1 MDVIIL
7 SFGKITHTPVGL
19 ADVLCD
25 EYELK
30 LRIENTACTVFKD
43 YGYRMV
49 QIPTF
54 EYFDVYNVTTPTQ
67 AEHMFK
73 FFDNDGRMLALRPD
87 LTTSVARMAATKP
100 AAGKLPLRISY
111 CGSAFRNEENFSQA
125 RQREFT
131 QVGVELIGANSV
143 NADAEI
149 IQIAIETFLKSG
161 IKNFQIDLGQVEFF
175 KGLVEQ
181 AGLSDSESDLIR
193 SHINDKDFIAVQSV
207 LDNLNINSNMKS
219 MFQNLA
225 TMFGG
230 IEIVDKAL
238 CDNDLNQRS
247 KDALKNLKDVYSILV
262 EKDLDKYVSIDLGM
276 VQNIDYYTGI
286 IIRGFT
292 YGVGFPICSGGR
304 YDNLLAK
311 FGRDI
316 PATGIAIGV
325 ERVMASIY
333 DENNDSDKEISSS
346 EYVTVAL
353 AKGRLAELSVD
364 IFEKIGFDV
373 NQIKEK
379 TRKLIF
385 TDEENKLKFIL
396 VKASDVPTYVE
407 YGAAD
412 IGIVGK
418 DTLLENNKNLYEVL
432 DLGFGKCKMAVAGP
446 KEMKDRIDKQNI
458 MRVASKYPRI
468 AREYFHKVKGQTVDI
483 IKLNGS
489 VELGPLVG
497 LSDVIVDIVESGK
510 TLKEN
515 GLDVLEEICDLSAR
529 LVVNRV
535 SMKLK
540 RDKIVDIIQK
550 MKGEINC

>member
-131 QVGVELIGANSV
+131 QVGVELIGDNSV

-181 AGLSDSESDLIR
+181 TGLSDSESDLIR

-385 TDEENKLKFIL
+385 T
-396 VKASDVPTYVE
+396 
-407 YGAAD
+407 
-412 IGIVGK
+412 VGK

-515 GLDVLEEICDLSAR
+515 GLDVLEKICDLSAR